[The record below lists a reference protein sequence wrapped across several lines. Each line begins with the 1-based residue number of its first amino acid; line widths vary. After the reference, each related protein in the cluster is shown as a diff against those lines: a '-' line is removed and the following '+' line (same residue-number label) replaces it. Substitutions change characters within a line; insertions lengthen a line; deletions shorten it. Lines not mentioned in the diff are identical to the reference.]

1 MKGGGMDLIVPSDH
15 VVDEYV
21 QRFNDIERY
30 RVAEKILDQ
39 LFSDDFSNNEIHI
52 VFRKVSLLNSM
63 ASTNIYATFA
73 LSQHILSIKDFDERL
88 HKNKDV
94 VLVREL
100 SHITING
107 KHKNFYS
114 FASKYCSYHDHESYP
129 MFDGFVERILILYRD
144 NYAFGQFR
152 NIDLRDYKAFKEI
165 LNTFR
170 SYFELEKSF
179 REIDNFLWLY
189 GKEIKKVSS

>member
-1 MKGGGMDLIVPSDH
+1 MDLIVPTDSVIDK
-15 VVDEYV
+15 YV
-21 QRFNDIERY
+21 QKFTGVERY
-30 RVAEKILDQ
+30 RVAEEILDQ
-39 LFSDDFSNNEIHI
+39 LFSDDSSNDEIHI
-52 VFRKVSLLNSM
+52 VFKKVCLLNSM
-63 ASTNIYATFA
+63 ASTNVYARFA
-73 LSQHILSIKDFDERL
+73 MSKHILSIRDFDERL
-88 HKNKDV
+88 YREKDAS
-94 VLVREL
+94 LVRDI

-107 KHKNFYS
+107 KHRNFYS

-129 MFDGFVERILILYRD
+129 MFDRFVERILILYRD

-152 NIDLRDYKAFKEI
+152 NIDLRDYKVFKEI